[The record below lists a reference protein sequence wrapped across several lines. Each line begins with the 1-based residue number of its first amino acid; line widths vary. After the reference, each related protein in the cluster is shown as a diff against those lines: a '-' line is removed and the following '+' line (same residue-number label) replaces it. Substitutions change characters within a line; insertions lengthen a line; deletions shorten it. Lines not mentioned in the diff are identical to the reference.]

1 MRIDVSTQVWRLW
14 RGVSS
19 FLASSRGDV
28 LMEYVVMTLLIV
40 GPLIMA
46 SEGLLFNIQGLAEGD
61 VDNFGYVG
69 QRFVLRW
76 RMIMC
81 GVGLP
86 LP

>member
-1 MRIDVSTQVWRLW
+1 MWLRFNAFVCAL
-14 RGVSS
+14 
-19 FLASSRGDV
+19 LHSSRGDV

-40 GPLIMA
+40 TPLITA
-46 SEGLLFNIQGLAEGD
+46 SEGMLFNIQALAEGD
-61 VDNFGYVG
+61 VDNFGLVG